1 MTVQLVSLPIANLIP
16 GVPAGIEKK
25 SHTTDIDRSIST
37 ILIAITKRW
46 YVSDVVDFDVVL
58 VAVEEA
64 AEPPPSVNDDGLFI
78 NPLRLLLGGVAVA
91 PVAAATEVV
100 LPSCPRRL
108 LRLVAM

>member
-1 MTVQLVSLPIANLIP
+1 MLLF
-16 GVPAGIEKK
+16 
-25 SHTTDIDRSIST
+25 ID
-37 ILIAITKRW
+37 
-46 YVSDVVDFDVVL
+46 VDVVP

-78 NPLRLLLGGVAVA
+78 NPLRLLLDGVTAA

-108 LRLVAM
+108 LRLVAKYMMHDEPAIESTDDVEPKPTKIAYCA